1 MYIINGDPIPLA
13 RARFGKGRAWD
24 AQKRLK
30 LMLGIEL
37 SKQHLDQPL
46 YYGALHLDVVF
57 YMTFAK
63 STPQKTRDKFVNKPH
78 IFKPDLSNLI
88 KFIEDVAQGIIY
100 KDDCIIASVFAKKI
114 YDNNPRTEFTIK
126 QLVSNET

>member
-24 AQKRLK
+24 AQKQQK
-30 LMLGIEL
+30 LVLGIAL
-37 SKQHLDQPL
+37 AKQHQNKLLLQ
-46 YYGALHLDVVF
+46 GALHLDVVF
-57 YMTFAK
+57 YIAFAK
-63 STPQKTRDKFVNKPH
+63 STSSKTRDKLTGTYH

-100 KDDCIIASVFAKKI
+100 HDDCIISSVCAKKI
-114 YDNNPRTEFTIK
+114 YDNNPRTEFSIK